1 MSQRKNTSLQSKLI
15 NFIFSTRLMA
25 ILFIVFAVSMG
36 VGTFIEND
44 HGTPAARILVYNA
57 WWFEAIMAIFVINF
71 VGNIKR
77 YQLYKREKWLT
88 LTLHLSFIF
97 ILFGAFVTRYIGYE
111 GMMPITEG
119 DTTDQFLSQK
129 TYLTTL
135 IDGSIDGELMRK
147 TVRQPIEFSEY
158 TKRHNKFNYKTDFKG
173 QPVTITY
180 KNYIKGAEEGLVP
193 SEEGALHLKMV
204 EAGGGQRHDHY
215 LKAGE
220 VSNIHNILFAFNKPT
235 PGAINVAYENGN
247 YTIDAPFEG
256 TYMRMADKKQGAVV
270 KDSLQTLQMRS
281 LYNMAGTQ
289 FVFPEDAVRGVYDVM
304 DIPNEAKGQQNALI
318 VDVTAN
324 GETKEVKLLGG
335 QGYSNNLKEYTIGGL
350 DFKMAYGSKPMQLP
364 FSLKLNDFI
373 AEKYPGTESAY
384 ASYKSKVEVVDDGKN
399 KPYEIFMNNVLDYKG
414 YRFFQ
419 ASFPPDESGTI
430 LSVNHDRWGTWI
442 TYLGYTLL
450 YIGLMGILLIKGS
463 RFKDLE
469 KILKEIKLKK
479 VALSLVVL
487 VGMFFSSDL
496 LAQTSVL
503 EAPKR
508 PSKKQLDSIIKS
520 NAISITHAE
529 KFGSLVIQDE
539 GGRMKP
545 INTFS
550 SELLRKLSKQD
561 NYQGLTSDQV
571 MLSMIENPFV
581 WYNVPIIY
589 IKKENDSIRKILGTP
604 KGEKRVALIDL
615 FDSKGGYKLEPYLQ
629 QASSTNTPSNF
640 EKDFLRTHEKFYL
653 LNSALSGAMLSI
665 FPKKDDPNNKWFAPP
680 ALNEAGFKGVD
691 SVFTKHIVPIYK
703 ESLVDA
709 RKSGDYE
716 KADEYLTVI
725 KNFQK
730 KYGSEVMPSDQKI
743 ETEILYN
750 KYDIFKK
757 LFVYY
762 MLGGL
767 LLLFFVVL
775 NIFWENKFISILV
788 SLGKVA
794 IFLMFLTHTAGL
806 GYRWYISGHAP
817 WSDAYESMIYVAWA
831 TQFFGLALGRKSDLT
846 IGATAF
852 VSAIILMVAHWNWMD
867 PAIANLQPVLNSYW
881 LMIHVAVIVA
891 SYGPFILGAI
901 LGGLALLLMVFTTQ
915 KNKKKMALNIKEI
928 TIVNEMALTI
938 GLVMLTIG
946 NFLGGQWAN
955 ESWGRYWGWDPKE
968 TWALISIMVYAFVIH
983 MRFVPGLRSRWWFNF
998 ASLIA
1003 IASIMMTYF
1012 GVNFYLSGL
1021 HSYASG
1027 DQVVTPTFVWK
1038 AIVFAFVLGG
1048 VSYWRFRIYYKK

>member
-1 MSQRKNTSLQSKLI
+1 MSQKKSTSLQQKILDS
-15 NFIFSTRLMA
+15 IFSTRLMA
-25 ILFIVFAVSMG
+25 ILFITFGVAMG
-36 VGTFIEND
+36 IGTFIEND

-57 WWFEAIMAIFVINF
+57 WWFEAIMGLFVINF
-71 VGNIKR
+71 LGNIKKYR
-77 YQLYKREKWLT
+77 LYKREKWLT
-88 LTLHLSFIF
+88 LTLHLSFIL
-97 ILFGAFVTRYIGYE
+97 IIIGAFVTRYIGYE

-119 DTTDQFLSQK
+119 ETTNQFLSEK
-129 TYLTTL
+129 AYLTTL
-135 IDGSIDGELMRK
+135 IDGDINGEPMRK
-147 TVRQPIEFSEY
+147 TVRYPLEFSEY
-158 TKRHNKFNYKTDFKG
+158 THRQNSFTYQTDFNG
-173 QPVTITY
+173 QPVTISY
-180 KNYIKGAEEGLVP
+180 KKYIQGAEEGLVP
-193 SEEGALHLKMV
+193 TVDGALHLKMV

-235 PGAINVAYENGN
+235 PGAINIGYDNGK
-247 YTIDAPFEG
+247 YTIDAPFDG
-256 TYMRMADKKQGAVV
+256 TFMRMADQKQGTVAR
-270 KDSLQTLQMRS
+270 DSLQPLMMRS

-289 FVFPEDAVRGVYDVM
+289 FVFPEDAVKGVYDVM
-304 DIPNEAKGQQNALI
+304 DIPNEKGQQDALI
-318 VDVTAN
+318 LEVTAN

-335 QGYSNNLKEYTIGGL
+335 KGYSNNLKEYNIGGL
-350 DFKMAYGSKPMQLP
+350 DFKLSYGSKPLQLP
-364 FSLKLNDFI
+364 FALKLNDFI
-373 AEKYPGTESAY
+373 ADKYPGTDNVYSAY
-384 ASYKSKVEVVDDGKN
+384 RSKVEIVDEGRN
-399 KPYEIFMNNVLDYKG
+399 TPYEIFMNHVLDHKG

-430 LSVNHDRWGTWI
+430 LSVNHDFWGTWI
-442 TYLGYTLL
+442 TYIGYTLL

-469 KILKEIKLKK
+469 KMLGDIKVKK
-479 VALSLVVL
+479 SALTVVL
-487 VGMFFSSDL
+487 L
-496 LAQTSVL
+496 LGVFWGNSLKAQNNFI
-503 EAPKR
+503 EAPQR
-508 PSKKQLDSIIKS
+508 PSKKQLDSLIKANVAS
-520 NAISITHAE
+520 VEHAE
-529 KFGSLVIQDE
+529 KFGRLVIQDE

-550 SELLRKLSKQD
+550 SELLRKLSKRD
-561 NYQGLTSDQV
+561 TYLGMTSDQV
-571 MLSMIENPFV
+571 MLSMIENPFA

-589 IKKENDSIRKILGTP
+589 IKKENDSIREILGTP

-615 FDSKGGYKLEPYLQ
+615 FDNKGNYKLEPYLQ

-640 EKDFLRTHEKFYL
+640 EKDFLKTHEKFYL
-653 LNSALSGAMLSI
+653 MNSALSGGILSI
-665 FPKKDDPNNKWFAPP
+665 FPKKDDPKNTWFSPP
-680 ALNEAGFKGVD
+680 ELNEAGFKGVD
-691 SVFTKHIVPIYK
+691 SVFTKHIIPIYK

-709 RKSGDYE
+709 RKSGDYT
-716 KADEYLTVI
+716 KADEYLSVI

-730 KYGSEVMPSDQKI
+730 KYGSAVLPSQEKI
-743 ETEILYN
+743 DAEIMYN

-767 LLLFFVVL
+767 VLLIFVVL
-775 NIFWENKFISILV
+775 NIFWDNKFIRALV
-788 SLGKVA
+788 LVGKIAV
-794 IFLMFLTHTAGL
+794 FLMFVTHTIGL
-806 GYRWYISGHAP
+806 IYRWYISGHAP

-852 VSAIILMVAHWNWMD
+852 VTSIILMVAHWNWMD

-901 LGGLALLLMVFTTQ
+901 LGALALLLMIFTTK

-928 TIVNEMALTI
+928 TVVTEMALTI

-983 MRFVPGLRSRWWFNF
+983 MRYVPGLRGRWWFNF
-998 ASLIA
+998 MSLA
-1003 IASIMMTYF
+1003 AVATIMMTYF

-1027 DQVVTPTFVWK
+1027 DQVVTPDFVWN
-1038 AIVFAFVLGG
+1038 AVIVVFVLGAI
-1048 VSYWRFRIYYKK
+1048 SLWRYRVHYKK

>member
-1 MSQRKNTSLQSKLI
+1 MSQKQTTSLQQRLI
-15 NFIFSTRLMA
+15 NLIFSTRLMA
-25 ILFIVFAVSMG
+25 MLFIAFAVAMG
-36 VGTFIEND
+36 IGTFIEND

-57 WWFEAIMAIFVINF
+57 WWFEAIMVLFVINF
-71 VGNIKR
+71 IGNIKR
-77 YQLYKREKWLT
+77 YQLYKKEKWMT
-88 LTLHLSFIF
+88 LTLHLSFIL
-97 ILFGAFVTRYIGYE
+97 ILIGAFVTRYIGYE
-111 GMMPITEG
+111 GMMPISEG
-119 DTTDQFLSQK
+119 ETTNQFLSQK
-129 TYLTTL
+129 TYITTL

-147 TVRQPIEFSEY
+147 TVRQPVEFSEY
-158 TKRHNKFNYKTDFKG
+158 TQRQNNFTYRTDFKG
-173 QPVTITY
+173 QPITIKY
-180 KNYIKGAEEGLVP
+180 KKYIKGAEEGLVP
-193 SEEGALHLKMV
+193 SEDGDLHLKMV

-235 PGAINVAYENGN
+235 PGAINIGYDNGK

-256 TYMRMADKKQGAVV
+256 TYMRMADQKQGAVA
-270 KDSLQTLQMRS
+270 KDSLQPLQMRS

-289 FVFPEDAVRGVYDVM
+289 FVFPEDAVKGVYDVM
-304 DIPNEAKGQQNALI
+304 DVPNEGNNPQNALI
-318 VDVTAN
+318 LEVSTN

-335 QGYSNNLKEYTIGGL
+335 QGYANNLKEYSIGGL
-350 DFKMAYGSKPMQLP
+350 DFKMAYGSKSLELP

-373 AEKYPGTESAY
+373 ADKYPGTDNVYSA
-384 ASYKSKVEVVDDGKN
+384 YKSKLEVVDDGKN
-399 KPYEIFMNNVLDYKG
+399 EPYEIFMNHVLDHKG

-419 ASFPPDESGTI
+419 ASFPPDEKGTI
-430 LSVNHDRWGTWI
+430 LSVNYDFWGTWI
-442 TYLGYTLL
+442 TYIGYFLL

-469 KILKEIKLKK
+469 EMLKGVKLKK
-479 VALSLVVL
+479 AALSVL
-487 VGMFFSSDL
+487 ILLGGFFASDIQ
-496 LAQTSVL
+496 AQTSVL
-503 EAPKR
+503 EAPQR
-508 PSKKQLDSIIKS
+508 PNKKQLDSIIKS
-520 NAISITHAE
+520 NAVSVEHAE
-529 KFGSLVIQDE
+529 KFGSLVIQDD

-550 SELLRKLSKQD
+550 SELLRKLSKKD

-615 FDSKGGYKLEPYLQ
+615 FDKKGNYKLEPYLQ

-653 LNSALSGAMLSI
+653 LNSALSGGVLSI

-709 RKSGDYE
+709 RKSGNYK

-730 KYGSEVMPSDQKI
+730 KYGSDVMPSDKKI
-743 ETEILYN
+743 QTEILYN

-767 LLLFFVVL
+767 ALLIFVIL
-775 NIFWENKFISILV
+775 NIFWDNKFIRLLVGIGKIAIL
-788 SLGKVA
+788 
-794 IFLMFLTHTAGL
+794 LMFFAHTAGL
-806 GYRWYISGHAP
+806 IYRWYISGHAP

-852 VSAIILMVAHWNWMD
+852 VTSIILMVAHWSWMD

-901 LGGLALLLMVFTTQ
+901 LGALALLLIIFTTK

-983 MRFVPGLRSRWWFNF
+983 MRYVPGLRGRWWFNF
-998 ASLIA
+998 ISLGA

-1027 DQVVTPTFVWK
+1027 DQAITPQFVWN
-1038 AIVFAFVLGG
+1038 AVVIVLVLGA
-1048 VSYWRFRIYYKK
+1048 VSFWRYRVHYKK